1 MSEDKSRSEHHDPSR
16 RAVLGGG
23 VKAVAVTAGA
33 AATGLLAG
41 CGQGEQATTTA
52 APTARTNAV
61 TLLMGAPSHAQ
72 M

>member
-41 CGQGEQATTTA
+41 CGQG
-52 APTARTNAV
+52 
-61 TLLMGAPSHAQ
+61 
-72 M
+72 